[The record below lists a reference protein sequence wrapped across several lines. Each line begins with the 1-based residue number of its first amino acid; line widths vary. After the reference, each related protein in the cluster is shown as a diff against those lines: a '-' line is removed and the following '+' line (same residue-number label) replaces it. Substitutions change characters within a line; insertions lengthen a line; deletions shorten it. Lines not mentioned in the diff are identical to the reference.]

1 MFSPMKGSFK
11 ALSTTMNG
19 KQFHAVYIQATGWV
33 TTFCAAATA
42 LAIGI
47 LNNNPRAIAGATC
60 EVVMLGFTKA
70 KLGVGGA
77 TAGDFLIADGS
88 GQLISLTLGVTTVNI
103 AVARAMITG
112 VEGDVIPVFVCP
124 MYANV

>member
-1 MFSPMKGSFK
+1 MDSPMKATFK

-19 KQFHAVYIQATGWV
+19 KQFHAVYIQATNYV

-47 LNNNPRAIAGATC
+47 LNNNPRAVAGATC
-60 EVVMLGFTKA
+60 EVVVLGACKA

-77 TAGDFLIADGS
+77 TAGDFLISDGS
-88 GQLISLTLGVTTVNI
+88 GQLITLTLGVTTVNI
-103 AVARAMITG
+103 AVARALITG
-112 VEGDVIPVFVCP
+112 IEGDIIPVFVCP